1 MSLTLFF
8 KCPRCSGSRFLN
20 YSTQTAVKT
29 RIHERDQFFY
39 FGSAL
44 YCCNSIFSGQL
55 SLAEVRFAWATVW
68 RVLRAYSFY
77 NRKRDHLTIP

>member
-29 RIHERDQFFY
+29 RIHERDQFFILEARCIVAILS
-39 FGSAL
+39 FRDSFHWPKSAL
-44 YCCNSIFSGQL
+44 PGQL
-55 SLAEVRFAWATVW
+55 FG
-68 RVLRAYSFY
+68 AYSVPIRFIIESEI
-77 NRKRDHLTIP
+77 T